1 MGGRTDNYPV
11 KDNPGTGEV
20 AWLLK
25 CLLYKNK
32 SLSSDPWHHVKAGCD
47 GMSVTPDLLS
57 RGWEEWGSCELTG
70 WPTLL

>member
-1 MGGRTDNYPV
+1 MFYTNYNSVVKGLYGGRTDNYPV

-47 GMSVTPDLLS
+47 GICL
-57 RGWEEWGSCELTG
+57 
-70 WPTLL
+70 